1 MQGESPSLSQFAEKQ
16 TKTKAEQYQNRD
28 FDRYAFN
35 AIFLLAPH
43 SSVFQIIPWHMIFN
57 TWYYIVTCTMLCVSF
72 SSKLKAI
79 NVFPKYFLKSKARDQ
94 SIQARKKLFW
104 LVKVFDQNR
113 KHVEAWNQRTGTVI
127 DYFFLYPPI
136 LSGPPIL
143 MHASRRASGNGCHWS
158 IAGTV
163 VH

>member
-1 MQGESPSLSQFAEKQ
+1 MHRILPFSKSYPEIESTWPTAKCRGRKS
-16 TKTKAEQYQNRD
+16 
-28 FDRYAFN
+28 FD
-35 AIFLLAPH
+35 
-43 SSVFQIIPWHMIFN
+43 

-79 NVFPKYFLKSKARDQ
+79 NVFPKYILKSKARDQ
-94 SIQARKKLFW
+94 SVQARKKLFW
-104 LVKVFDQNR
+104 LVKVFEQNR
-113 KHVEAWNQRTGTVI
+113 KHVEARNQRTGTVI

-136 LSGPPIL
+136 LSGPNIRV
-143 MHASRRASGNGCHWS
+143 HASTRASGNGCHWS